1 MEKIRKNYP
10 DIAPSGP
17 TYSRGVRVGNLLFIS
32 GCTARGTEAQGKA
45 AMEQLRVTLDRI
57 ARIMKEEGGATS
69 DIVKIT
75 TFVTS
80 ISDWRAH
87 QAEQEALFA
96 EYFQGDISGQHVGG
110 DHRAGGGRPG
120 RGDRSNRRV
129 ELNRAPLGRSTE
141 FQQAKGIE
149 RWQRWYWAWRLPIAP
164 SSARLPMDGPSEAS
178 GIRATPS

>member
-45 AMEQLRVTLDRI
+45 SMEQLRVTLDRI
-57 ARIMKEEGGATS
+57 ARILKEEGGATS

-96 EYFQGDISGQHVGG
+96 EYFQGEYP
-110 DHRAGGGRPG
+110 A
-120 RGDRSNRRV
+120 NTLV
-129 ELNRAPLGRSTE
+129 EITALAEDGLDVE
-141 FQQAKGIE
+141 IE
-149 RWQRWYWAWRLPIAP
+149 AIAEL
-164 SSARLPMDGPSEAS
+164 S
-178 GIRATPS
+178 